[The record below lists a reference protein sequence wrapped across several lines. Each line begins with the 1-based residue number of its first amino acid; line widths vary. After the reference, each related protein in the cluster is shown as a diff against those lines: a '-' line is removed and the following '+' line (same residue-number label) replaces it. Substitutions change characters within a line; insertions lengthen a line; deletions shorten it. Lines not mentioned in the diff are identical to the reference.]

1 VLRLRTPRVGLMLL
15 VVASAFE
22 PTAVKRIEAAIAS
35 G

>member
-1 VLRLRTPRVGLMLL
+1 MLL